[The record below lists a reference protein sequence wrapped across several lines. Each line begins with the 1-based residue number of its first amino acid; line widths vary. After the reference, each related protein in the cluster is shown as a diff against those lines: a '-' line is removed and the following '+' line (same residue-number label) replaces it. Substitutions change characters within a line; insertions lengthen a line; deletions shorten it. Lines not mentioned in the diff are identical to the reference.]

1 MAKINVRSPYFA
13 QVGVV
18 GLTSA
23 TLEML
28 IYLGTANTTWQ
39 GSPQYTLSST
49 ATSSKLSFEIS
60 ELIRDYITAAFDGE
74 YPSIAGSSTDNTTIY
89 VDYKITPFVG
99 TTAQTPVYA
108 FGLRAFYG
116 YGYFEDGSN
125 PQFVQGYLQ
134 SNKTI
139 LKSDDNPLR
148 IPIDNENT
156 TSVAFFNKGEQIY
169 VWTPTANS
177 KIQDQVQYVSTAP
190 ADVDSFRGRVEDS
203 GGTFEDNACI
213 QRFLRNETI
222 YPVDEVIV
230 NAVEG
235 ISVLKIQNIEECKY
249 TPHKVTFINKY
260 GVYQDLWFFKRS
272 NLSMTKKD
280 EMFKSNLIGTNG
292 SGNYAT
298 NRHQYSTF
306 HVNAKE
312 KISLNTGFY
321 PESYNEV
328 FRQMSLS
335 DKIWIKYNEKT
346 LPVRLTSSSLSFKT
360 KLDDK
365 LINYTI
371 ELEFAFDKIN
381 NVR

>member
-13 QVGVV
+13 QVGTV

-28 IYLGTANTTWQ
+28 IYTGVANTSWQ
-39 GSPQYTLSST
+39 GSPQYTLST
-49 ATSSKLSFEIS
+49 TGTTGKINFEIS
-60 ELIRDYITAAFDGE
+60 ELIRDYIPAAFDGV
-74 YPSIAGSSTDNTTIY
+74 YPSVGGSSTDSTTVY
-89 VDYKITPFVG
+89 VDYKITGFVG
-99 TTAQTPVYA
+99 TTAQTPIYA

-116 YGYFEDGSN
+116 YGYFEDGAN
-125 PQFVQGYLQ
+125 PQLSQGYLQ
-134 SNKTI
+134 SNNVI
-139 LKSDDNPLR
+139 LKKDDAPIR
-148 IPIDNENT
+148 IPVDNENT
-156 TSVAFFNKGEQIY
+156 NSVAFFYQGQQVYSWLPSTNL
-169 VWTPTANS
+169 N
-177 KIQDQVQYVSTAP
+177 IQDQIVYVSNGVNGA
-190 ADVDSFRGRVEDS
+190 DSFEERVELA

-213 QRFLRNETI
+213 DQFEDDFELH
-222 YPVDEVIV
+222 PVDTVYVSGVDGLTIIKV
-230 NAVEG
+230 D
-235 ISVLKIQNIEECKY
+235 NIEECKY
-249 TPHKVTFINKY
+249 TPYKVTFINKF
-260 GVYQDLWFFKRS
+260 GAYQDIWFFKRS

-292 SGNYAT
+292 SGGYAT

-335 DKIWIKYNEKT
+335 DKIWIEYNEKT
-346 LPVRLTSSSLSFKT
+346 LPVRLTSSNLSFKT
-360 KLDDK
+360 RLDDK